1 MARQML
7 ADIVAGLTLGVL
19 TGLLTGLTTASVTST
34 VLTTVLAVAT
44 AFFGL
49 AGSTKLTAGALNHA
63 RIISFALAMIVTL
76 PVSIWIRTHDTLSP
90 TSEQLVSELKRLGF
104 EDNRIQQVVM
114 RMKYG
119 MVAEGVKVIDTPGST
134 HSTLYAGIPDF
145 CSDFAQRRSGTVDEQ
160 MAWLAKQ
167 GPHWQ
172 SLAEKIMHL
181 PPERREKIG
190 QAALFYICGV
200 E

>member
-1 MARQML
+1 MTRQMM
-7 ADIVAGLTLGVL
+7 ADIAAGLTLGIL

-49 AGSTKLTAGALNHA
+49 AGSSKLTAGALNHA

-76 PVSIWIRTHDTLSP
+76 PVSIWIRTHDALSP
-90 TSEQLVSELKRLGF
+90 TSEQLASELQSLGF
-104 EDNRIQQVVM
+104 EKNQIQQVVM

-119 MVAEGVKVIDTPGST
+119 LVAEGVKIDDLHNHTY
-134 HSTLYAGIPDF
+134 STLYADIPDF
-145 CSDFAQRRSGTVDEQ
+145 CSDFARRRSGTVDEQ

-167 GPHWQ
+167 GTQWQ

-190 QAALFYICGV
+190 QAAFFYICGV

>member
-7 ADIVAGLTLGVL
+7 ADIAAGLTLGVL

-49 AGSTKLTAGALNHA
+49 AGSTKLTEGTLNQS
-63 RIISFALAMIVTL
+63 RVISFAAAMIVTL
-76 PVSIWIRTHDTLSP
+76 PGSIWVRTHDTLSP
-90 TSEQLVSELKRLGF
+90 TSRQLASELKSLGF
-104 EDNRIQQVVM
+104 DTTQIQQVVM

-119 MVAEGVKVIDTPGST
+119 LVVEGVKITDIHNHTD
-134 HSTLYAGIPDF
+134 STLFADIPDF
-145 CSDFAQRRSGTVDEQ
+145 CSDFARHRNETVDAQ

-167 GPHWQ
+167 GSIGQMW
-172 SLAEKIMHL
+172 AEKLKHV
-181 PPERREKIG
+181 PSERREQIG
-190 QAALFYICGV
+190 QAALFYLCGV
-200 E
+200 D

>member
-1 MARQML
+1 MARQAM
-7 ADIVAGLTLGVL
+7 ADIAAGLTLGVL

-49 AGSTKLTAGALNHA
+49 AGSTKLAAGALNYA

-76 PVSIWIRTHDTLSP
+76 PASIWVRTHDALSP
-90 TSEQLVSELKRLGF
+90 TSGQLVSELQSLGF
-104 EDNRIQQVVM
+104 EESQIQQVVM

-119 MVAEGVKVIDTPGST
+119 LVAEGVKIPDKPSPMN
-134 HSTLYAGIPDF
+134 SPLYADIPDF
-145 CSDFAQRRSGTVDEQ
+145 CSDFARRRNGTVDDQ
-160 MAWLAKQ
+160 MAWLATQ
-167 GPHWQ
+167 GTHWQ
-172 SLAEKIMHL
+172 SLAQKVMHL

-190 QAALFYICGV
+190 QAALFYVCGV